1 MTHHTLSYKSSYTS
15 FILNQENDISV
26 SKFGYCCFV
35 IHMEKNT
42 STLEILLA
50 APLETIKKQMTRQ
63 RSLFLGIITLALIA
77 IWIFAYI
84 FTGKLLN
91 PIEASRLRQNQFIA
105 SASHELRTPLAVI
118 LSCAEAGLDKDVCP
132 ELSTIK
138 NEALRTSRL
147 LNDMLT
153 LLSCDTGHLDIKPV
167 RTQLDTL
174 VLNACEAFENMAASK
189 NIQISA
195 SLPEDAL
202 PDCVCDSERITQV
215 LTIFLHNAVSY
226 TPAGG
231 KICLSADYVNKHFE
245 IKISD
250 TGVGISDEDKS
261 KIFDRFYR
269 SEKARSDKNH
279 FGLGLAIAYD
289 IITAHHGS
297 IKVSDTPGGGS
308 TFLII
313 LRSQASS

>member
-1 MTHHTLSYKSSYTS
+1 
-15 FILNQENDISV
+15 
-26 SKFGYCCFV
+26 
-35 IHMEKNT
+35 
-42 STLEILLA
+42 
-50 APLETIKKQMTRQ
+50 MTRQ

-189 NIQISA
+189 ISKSAPPSPKMHSPTAYVTVSA
-195 SLPEDAL
+195 SHKCSQSFCTMPSAIRRRAE
-202 PDCVCDSERITQV
+202 
-215 LTIFLHNAVSY
+215 
-226 TPAGG
+226 

-269 SEKARSDKNH
+269 SEKKPAVTK
-279 FGLGLAIAYD
+279 
-289 IITAHHGS
+289 ITSGW
-297 IKVSDTPGGGS
+297 VSPSPTISLPHITEVS
-308 TFLII
+308 KYPTHRAAAAPF
-313 LRSQASS
+313 

>member
-1 MTHHTLSYKSSYTS
+1 M
-15 FILNQENDISV
+15 
-26 SKFGYCCFV
+26 
-35 IHMEKNT
+35 
-42 STLEILLA
+42 
-50 APLETIKKQMTRQ
+50 
-63 RSLFLGIITLALIA
+63 
-77 IWIFAYI
+77 
-84 FTGKLLN
+84 
-91 PIEASRLRQNQFIA
+91 
-105 SASHELRTPLAVI
+105 I

-313 LRSQASS
+313 LRNQASS